1 MGSADGIGG
10 AYDPTPPCVNSF
22 IPVFL
27 ACVAGPLLQFVVLL
41 VVRIIRPERSRMGA
55 DRTTDLICGALGVAA
70 LVVVCVAGM
79 PAVWE
84 IALLFSYFWPVVLRL
99 ILRPAERPAP

>member
-1 MGSADGIGG
+1 LGSADHGG
-10 AYDPTPPCVNSF
+10 VPDQPSPRVNSF

-41 VVRIIRPERSRMGA
+41 VVRIICRRA

-70 LVVVCVAGM
+70 LGVVCVAGM

-84 IALLFSYFWPVVLRL
+84 IALLFSYLGLVLLRL
-99 ILRPAERPAP
+99 ILRPADRPAP